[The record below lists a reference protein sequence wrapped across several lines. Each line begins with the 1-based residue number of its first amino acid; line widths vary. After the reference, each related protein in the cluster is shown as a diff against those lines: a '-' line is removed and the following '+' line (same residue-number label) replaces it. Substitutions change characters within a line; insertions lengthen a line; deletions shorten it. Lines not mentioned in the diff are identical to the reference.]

1 MKKNFIRLVLS
12 FSALFVFTSVA
23 LGQNTGL
30 ISGTVQDQSGA
41 VVAGANVTAQNP
53 ATNFTRTTTSATNG
67 SYRFDQLPVGT
78 YTIST
83 EAAGFKKSVT
93 PQVALSVNDALTL
106 DIKLEVGQVSEV
118 VTVSEAPSA
127 VNTETSVLGKTVDNR
142 TLNDLPILA
151 GAGGRNPLQLAPLQA
166 GVMPAGQV
174 GPFSV
179 NGQRAQSN
187 NFLLDG
193 GDSNDLAINVP
204 DAVNGFSPDALQE
217 FRILTNT
224 YSADYGRNSG
234 AIVALISKAGTNE
247 YHGNLFEFFR
257 NRVLNATPFF
267 NNAPATFVGQRK
279 PQFNVNEFG
288 GTLGGPLPLP
298 GLGSGKDKTFF
309 FFSYLGFRRRQ
320 GVSQQATVPNQA
332 QRNIINTIGTPEA
345 KALLALIPAANSGN
359 TLFSSAGNSLDRDQ
373 FSIRGD
379 HRFSDS
385 NTMFITFF
393 NEDQTFTDPFA
404 FGGSTI
410 PGFGTTGK
418 QRFTNVIG
426 SDFHTFSPSTVNE
439 FRFSWHQR
447 DTLSVVPVNHTSPAD
462 LGIQGIVPDDSAAAG
477 PPSINI
483 TGFSNWGNSIQGPQ
497 GRDDNTF
504 QFVDN
509 ISHNRG
515 NHHFKFGGEY
525 RNYFQ
530 NQTFDFIN
538 SGFYAFTG
546 DMGAIFGIGEG
557 IDVLCPRDPAHP
569 NDPPPPCPLSDFAFG
584 VPIQYVQNSAGRPR
598 YETQSYN
605 AYIQDDWKVKSN
617 FTLNLGLRYELDKP
631 LVDSQDRVN
640 TFRAGQQSTVFPT
653 APLGIVFPGDAGIT
667 RSTYQT
673 DKNNFGPRVGFAWD
687 VLRNGKLSLRAGYG
701 LYYDTV
707 IAETTL
713 QFLTAP
719 PFAIQPFTVCTTIDN
734 PLTNPEFGD
743 LCSPS
748 IPQLFPFTPA
758 KPGDQFNFVQLG
770 TISMTINDP
779 DFKTPYSHQYNMNI
793 QWEFAKNYLLEVGYV
808 GTMGINLL
816 TRREFN
822 PASVIPGFANNAS
835 DTDAR
840 RIFNQ
845 GHPLADEFGGAVFS
859 NITNQETSANSNY
872 NSLQM
877 TVSKRFSDGLYF
889 QNAYTWS
896 HCIDNSSG
904 LRSNTRFNNPRADRG
919 NCEQDIRHRN
929 VLSYIYELP
938 FHKSQ
943 SGFAGKVLGGW
954 QISGVT
960 VLETGLPFNI
970 TEPTDRSLTGA
981 GSDRPDFVG
990 GTLQFFDPRNTNTSL
1005 GPNTTAPTNNHA
1017 FNGTG
1022 GGTGTAASNP
1032 FFRRVGSSASLAGG
1046 GGRFGNLGRNVF
1058 HGPGDINFDVTL
1070 MKRTKIGENKIIE
1083 FRSEFFNVFNHA
1095 NFGNPNGNIGST
1107 NFGRITTTDDPRLIQ
1122 FGLKFTF

>member
-1 MKKNFIRLVLS
+1 MKKNIIRLVLS

-23 LGQNTGL
+23 LGQNTGT

-41 VVAGANVTAQNP
+41 VIAGATVKAQNP
-53 ATNFTRTTTSATNG
+53 ATSFSRETTSATNG
-67 SYRFDQLPVGT
+67 FYRFDQLPVGT
-78 YTIST
+78 YTISV
-83 EAAGFKKSVT
+83 EAAGFKKTVT
-93 PQVALSVNDALTL
+93 QQVALSVNDALTL
-106 DIKLEVGQVSEV
+106 DMKLEVGQVSEV

-142 TLNDLPILA
+142 TLNDLPILS
-151 GAGGRNPLQLAPLQA
+151 GANGRNPLALAPLQA

-247 YHGNLFEFFR
+247 YHGNVFEFFR
-257 NRVLNATPFF
+257 NRSLNATPFF
-267 NNAPATFVGQRK
+267 NNAAPTFVGPRK

-288 GTLGGPLPLP
+288 GTVGGPLPLP
-298 GLGSGKDKTFF
+298 HFGEGGPAIISGKDKTFF

-320 GVSQQATVPNQA
+320 GVSQSATVPNQA
-332 QRNIINTIGTPEA
+332 QRNIINAVGTPEA
-345 KALLALIPAANSGN
+345 RALLALIPAANSGN
-359 TLFSSAGNSLDRDQ
+359 TLFSVAGNSLDRDQ

-385 NTMFITFF
+385 NSMFITYF
-393 NEDQTFTDPFA
+393 NEDQTFADPFA

-410 PGFGTTGK
+410 PGFGTTG
-418 QRFTNVIG
+418 QLRFSNVVV

-447 DTLSVVPVNHTSPAD
+447 DTTSVVPVNHTSPAD
-462 LGIQGIVPDDSAAAG
+462 LGIEGIVPDDAAAAG

-483 TGFSNWGNSIQGPQ
+483 TGFSNWGNTIQGPQ

-509 ISHNRG
+509 INHNRG
-515 NHHFKFGGEY
+515 NHHLKFGGEY

-530 NQTFDFIN
+530 NQVFDFIN

-546 DMGAIFGIGEG
+546 DMGAIFG
-557 IDVLCPRDPAHP
+557 LP
-569 NDPPPPCPLSDFAFG
+569 NIPGLNGALSDFARG
-584 VPIQYVQNSAGRPR
+584 LPIQYVQNSAGRPR
-598 YETQSYN
+598 YETQNYS
-605 AYIQDDWKVKSN
+605 AYIQDDWKIRPT
-617 FTLNLGLRYELDKP
+617 FTLNLGVRYELDTP
-631 LVDSQDRVN
+631 LVDSQNRVN

-653 APLGIVFPGDAGIT
+653 APLGLVFPGDNGIT
-667 RSTYQT
+667 NSTYQT

-687 VLRNGKLSLRAGYG
+687 VRGNGKLSLRAGYG

-707 IAETTL
+707 ISETTL
-713 QFLTAP
+713 QFLTAV

-734 PLTNPEFGD
+734 PLTNPTFGG
-743 LCSPS
+743 LCSAD

-758 KPGDQFNFVQLG
+758 NPGDDFNFVDLG

-779 DFKTPYSHQYNMNI
+779 NFKTPYSHQYNMNI
-793 QWEFAKNYLLEVGYV
+793 QWEFMKNYLLEVGYV
-808 GTMGINLL
+808 GTTGINLL
-816 TRREFN
+816 TRREIN
-822 PASVIPGFANNAS
+822 PASVRAGFANNAS

-840 RIFNQ
+840 RLFNQ
-845 GHPLADEFGGAVFS
+845 GHPLADDFFGAVFG

-872 NSLQM
+872 NSLQV
-877 TVSKRFSDGLYF
+877 TLSKRFSDGFYF

-904 LRSNTRFNNPRADRG
+904 LRSNTRFNDPRADRG
-919 NCEQDIRHRN
+919 NCDQDIRHRN

-938 FHKSQ
+938 MYKDQ
-943 SGFAGKVLGGW
+943 KGFAGKVLGGW
-954 QISGVT
+954 QLSGVT
-960 VLETGLPFNI
+960 VLQTGTPFNI

-990 GTLQFFDPRNTNTSL
+990 GTVVFFDPRNTDAANG
-1005 GPNTTAPTNNHA
+1005 GPNRS

-1022 GGTGTAASNP
+1022 GGSATAATNP
-1032 FFRRVGSSASLAGG
+1032 FFRRVGSAASLAGG
-1046 GGRFGNLGRNVF
+1046 GGRFGNFGRNVF
-1058 HGPGDINFDVTL
+1058 HGPGDILFDFTM
-1070 MKRTKIGENKIIE
+1070 MKRTRIGENKILE

-1095 NFGNPNGNIGST
+1095 NFGNPNGNIGSA
-1107 NFGRITTTDDPRLIQ
+1107 NFGRITTTRDPRLIQ
-1122 FGLKFTF
+1122 FALKFHF